1 MGLRVFELDPS
12 ALPRRRTP
20 AHEDVVGKFR
30 GGKQIKEG
38 RKVVPVTLETWRVT
52 TGETSIAEKIAERF
66 GGSVAEWETDKPDYL
81 EVITD
86 AKDVPIVL
94 EGRKAVDVS
103 LKLWSDTRGLL
114 HHCDG
119 ERSLLPDDI
128 DAETGE
134 GKKCGCPIYFAERKR
149 LAKEGRGPKP
159 DIQLVFT
166 IEGMEDVGRFR
177 LTSGSWSFLQDVPAL
192 LADLGKVDGPARATL
207 SRTVEE
213 FIPKAGPM
221 AGRLVRY
228 VKPAVTVLG
237 PAATVSAA
245 GDDNPPF

>member
-12 ALPRRRTP
+12 ALPRRRTS
-20 AHEDVVGKFR
+20 AQEDVVGKFR

-38 RKVVPVTLETWRVT
+38 RKTIPVTLETWRVT
-52 TGETSIAEKIAERF
+52 TGDISIAEKIAERY

-86 AKDVPIVL
+86 AKEVHIVL
-94 EGRKAVDVS
+94 EGLKAVDVS

-159 DIQLVFT
+159 DIQIVFA
-166 IEGMEDVGRFR
+166 IEGMEDVGKFR

-192 LADLGKVDGPARATL
+192 LADLGKVDGPVRATL

-213 FIPKAGPM
+213 FIPKSGPM

-228 VKPAVTVLG
+228 VKPAVNVLR
-237 PAATVSAA
+237 PAATVPAA
-245 GDDNPPF
+245 GENPPL